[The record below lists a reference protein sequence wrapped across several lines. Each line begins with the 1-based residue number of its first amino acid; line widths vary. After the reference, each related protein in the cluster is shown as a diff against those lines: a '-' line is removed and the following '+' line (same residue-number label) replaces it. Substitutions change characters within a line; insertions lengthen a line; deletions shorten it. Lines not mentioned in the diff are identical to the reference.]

1 MGNYIDRGGGLWYNS
16 YNKDR
21 KYFVMT
27 VRSLQDKI
35 LSLKAQ
41 TDTCILAHSY
51 MSQDICDIADFVG
64 DSYALSVK
72 AKTAPNKNVIMC
84 GVRFMAETV
93 KMLSP
98 EKRVYLANPTAGCP
112 MAEQM
117 DKEVIEQ
124 VRKTLPG
131 YAVVAYVN
139 TTTALKTIAD
149 VCVTS
154 SSAVKIC
161 RAMPEKDILFIPD
174 INLGTYVKNLVPE
187 KNFKL
192 LSGGCPTHARID
204 EEDVLAAKKAHPE
217 ALFLVHPE
225 CRPSVVK
232 HADYVGST
240 SGIMDFAKK
249 SDKKEFIIGTE
260 NAIVEH
266 LQFDCPDK
274 KFYPLSKDLV
284 CHNMKA
290 TTLVDVYNCLIG
302 EGGEEIIMDEE
313 TRLAAVKCIEKMIEY
328 GG

>member
-1 MGNYIDRGGGLWYNS
+1 MRQFTPS
-16 YNKDR
+16 YMALN
-21 KYFVMT
+21 MT
-27 VRSLQDKI
+27 VRQLQDEI
-35 LSLKAQ
+35 LRLKKE

-51 MSQDICDIADFVG
+51 MSEEICEIADFCG

-72 AKTAPNKNVIMC
+72 AKTAPESRVIMC

-98 EKRVYLANPTAGCP
+98 QKTVFLANPSAGCP

-117 DKEVIEQ
+117 DRDVIAEV
-124 VRKTLPG
+124 KKMYPD
-131 YAVVAYVN
+131 YAVVAYIN
-139 TTTALKTIAD
+139 TTASLKTICD

-161 RAMPEKDILFIPD
+161 KAMPEKNILFIPD
-174 INLGTYVKNLVPE
+174 INLGTYVKEQLPE

-192 LSGGCPTHARID
+192 LSGGCPTHARVD
-204 EEDVLAAKKAHPE
+204 EEEALAAKKAHPD

-225 CRPSVVK
+225 CRPAVVK

-240 SGIMDFAKK
+240 SGIMDFAKQ

-260 NAIVEH
+260 NAIVQH
-266 LQFDCPDK
+266 LQFACPDK

-290 TTLVDVYNCLIG
+290 TTLADVYNCLKG
-302 EGGEEIIMDEE
+302 DGGEQIVMDEAE
-313 TRLAAVKCIEKMIEY
+313 RAAAVKCIEKMIEY